1 MGTKTRRK
9 RKTCREKVE
18 ESRGKTPQR
27 LKNELNRMTV
37 TTPPDKSGGFYGQT
51 DTL

>member
-9 RKTCREKVE
+9 RKTRREKVE

-27 LKNELNRMTV
+27 LKDQLNRMTV
-37 TTPPDKSGGFYGQT
+37 KT
-51 DTL
+51 DNKEVK